1 MRTGRGTE
9 KKGIIII
16 VVLKLTVKT
25 LSEFNT
31 HSLYYSVTQKSS
43 KGKKTYVLPVKIIRT
58 SSM

>member
-9 KKGIIII
+9 EKRIIII

-25 LSEFNT
+25 LSGFKT

-43 KGKKTYVLPVKIIRT
+43 KGKKKCVLPVKIIRT